1 MTNNYYQKN
10 IEKFQKESFEKYQSL
25 SEEEQNKKRK
35 YACEQ
40 YRNLFTEIKEK
51 KCQYHR
57 EHIRI
62 FLRN

>member
-10 IEKFQKESFEKYQSL
+10 IEKLQKESFEKYQSL

-40 YRNLFTEIKEK
+40 YRNLFTEIKE
-51 KCQYHR
+51 R
-57 EHIRI
+57 SVSII
-62 FLRN
+62 VNI